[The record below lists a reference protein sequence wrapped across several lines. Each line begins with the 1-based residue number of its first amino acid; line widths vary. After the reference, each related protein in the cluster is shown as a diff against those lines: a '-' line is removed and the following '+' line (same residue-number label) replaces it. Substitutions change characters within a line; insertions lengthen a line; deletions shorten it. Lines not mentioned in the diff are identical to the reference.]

1 MQAADRLARGVR
13 TAAGILLVVVAL
25 AMMAVILGRYVGFT
39 TAWADEVARLAFL
52 WSACLGAASGSYRG
66 LNFAVPLIASRRSGR
81 TRQWIESGIALLMV
95 VLCALVLWATTQSLP
110 VAHLARLPA
119 LGITG
124 AWFHAAVSTFAAL
137 TCGLMLVKI
146 AQVWRSP
153 APPAGAQ

>member
-1 MQAADRLARGVR
+1 MQAADRLARAVR

-25 AMMAVILGRYVGFT
+25 AMLAVILGRYVGFT

-52 WSACLGAASGSYRG
+52 WSACLGAASGSYHG
-66 LNFAVPLIASRRSGR
+66 LNFAVPLIAPRRSSR

-95 VLCALVLWATTQSLP
+95 VLCALVLWATTKSLP

-124 AWFHAAVSTFAAL
+124 AWFHAAVSTFALL

-146 AQVWRSP
+146 ARIWRHP
-153 APPAGAQ
+153 AVQAGAR